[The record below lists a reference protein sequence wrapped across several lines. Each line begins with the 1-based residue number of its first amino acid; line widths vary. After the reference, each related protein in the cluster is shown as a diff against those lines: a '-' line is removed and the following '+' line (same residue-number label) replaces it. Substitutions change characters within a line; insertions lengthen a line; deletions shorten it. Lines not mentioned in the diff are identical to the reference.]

1 MSDRGVIPQ
10 DLLSK
15 LPSADL
21 YASIKFPTPEQN
33 DAATKVI
40 ADGWDAVAG

>member
-21 YASIKFPTPEQN
+21 YKDVKFPTPEQN
-33 DAATKVI
+33 DKAKQVI
-40 ADGWDAVAG
+40 ADGWASVAG